1 MESGQLR
8 ANRNIA
14 SPAQSGEH
22 SSWRAFWKILTS
34 FNRSKMAPYMAFRNA
49 AGMLLSLATGTAT
62 HVAFGGSAA
71 ALGALFVSYSD
82 GRDPYRH
89 RAFRMIAA
97 SVTIACAAFIGG
109 MSDQYRFGVGVVA
122 AAAAFVAGMSVA
134 FGETAM
140 NVGTVS
146 LVMLTIFSAQHL
158 TPESLLKA
166 ALLALLGG
174 LIQTALSVAFWP
186 VRRYDP
192 ERRTLASLFL
202 GLGRA
207 AEEPIQPGTAP
218 PASLQMSQ
226 AQGALRSLRLD
237 SGDESLRY
245 QSLLNQAERAR
256 LSVIRLL
263 QMQAALGGKGQ
274 PGREGETLSRL
285 LSAAG
290 RALKAIGTSLLS
302 GMGSILSHDQIAKVD
317 QLIEEM
323 RLLPAGNASALE
335 GVAMKDTLFQM
346 DALAG
351 QLRAAADLAA
361 GSASLQGVSFGLPSA
376 PQSWRFSPN
385 SIVATLRANLNL
397 QSAVFRHAVRLM
409 ICLTIAGMI
418 AHATNWSRS
427 YWIPMTVVILLR
439 PDFAATFSRGLLRI
453 AGTIA
458 GLIVATAQIHFLP
471 PTLAV
476 RATLIGICVF
486 LLRWLG
492 LANYGFFVVCVTA
505 AIVLLISLTGVPPKT
520 LIQARAI
527 DTLIG
532 GALALSAYALWPT
545 REPVDAVLADLL
557 AAYREYFRA
566 VAQRYL
572 GSAMD
577 EALLSRARLAARLA
591 RSNLEASIERLAVE
605 PSTDTNQ
612 IELVRSVIASS
623 HRFVNATMV
632 LEAGETKNSAVPASP
647 EAQQFVADVQTT
659 LLGLESMLHGRETG
673 PAEMPDLRSDFR
685 LLLKANDPYFHSHS
699 LETVEGDTIVNSLN
713 TVGEQILRWREQR
726 HAHS

>member
-1 MESGQLR
+1 MTPNMESGQLR

-14 SPAQSGEH
+14 SPAQSAEH

-34 FNRSKMAPYMAFRNA
+34 FNRSKMAPQMAFRNA
-49 AGMLLSLATGTAT
+49 AGMLLSLAAGTGT

-82 GRDPYRH
+82 GSDPYRH

-97 SVTIACAAFIGG
+97 SVTIALAAFIGG
-109 MSDQYRFGVGVVA
+109 MSDQYRFGVGAVA

-134 FGETAM
+134 FGEAAL

-158 TPESLLKA
+158 TTESLLEA

-192 ERRTLASLFL
+192 ERRALASLFL
-202 GLGRA
+202 GLGRT

-218 PASLQMSQ
+218 PASVQMSQ

-263 QMQAALGGKGQ
+263 QMQAALGTKGQ
-274 PGREGETLSRL
+274 SGGEGETLSRF

-302 GMGSILSHDQIAKVD
+302 GMGSNLSDDQIAKVD

-323 RLLPAGNASALE
+323 RLQPAGNATAPE

-361 GSASLQGVSFGLPSA
+361 GSACLQGVSFGLTSA

-397 QSAVFRHAVRLM
+397 RSAVFRHAVRLT

-439 PDFAATFSRGLLRI
+439 PDFAATFSRGVLRI
-453 AGTIA
+453 AGTIV
-458 GLIVATAQIHFLP
+458 GLIVATAQIHLLP
-471 PTLAV
+471 PALAV
-476 RATLIGICVF
+476 RASLIGICVF

-492 LANYGFFVVCVTA
+492 PANYGFFVVCVTA

-527 DTLIG
+527 DTVIG

-591 RSNLEASIERLAVE
+591 RSNLELPSSGSRRNLRPARL
-605 PSTDTNQ
+605 
-612 IELVRSVIASS
+612 R
-623 HRFVNATMV
+623 
-632 LEAGETKNSAVPASP
+632 
-647 EAQQFVADVQTT
+647 
-659 LLGLESMLHGRETG
+659 
-673 PAEMPDLRSDFR
+673 
-685 LLLKANDPYFHSHS
+685 
-699 LETVEGDTIVNSLN
+699 
-713 TVGEQILRWREQR
+713 
-726 HAHS
+726 